1 MASDTKHPTNGRPS
15 THVVIVGGGFAGI
28 GCARELAGEDSV
40 HVTLIDQ
47 HNYHQFQ
54 PLLYQVAT
62 SQLAAT
68 SIASSLRKTF
78 HDHDNVDVKM
88 GEVIEVDTAAHS
100 VRTRDGDTD
109 PRRRPRARRR
119 RAGELLQHPG
129 RGRARVPA
137 LLADRRRAAADADAH
152 ACSRTPIA
160 TQR

>member
-1 MASDTKHPTNGRPS
+1 MASSSEQPTNGRPP

-62 SQLAAT
+62 SQLAAA

-78 HDHDNVDVKM
+78 HD
-88 GEVIEVDTAAHS
+88 A
-100 VRTRDGDTD
+100 
-109 PRRRPRARRR
+109 
-119 RAGELLQHPG
+119 
-129 RGRARVPA
+129 
-137 LLADRRRAAADADAH
+137 
-152 ACSRTPIA
+152 
-160 TQR
+160 

>member
-1 MASDTKHPTNGRPS
+1 MASGTKHPTDGGPP

-62 SQLAAT
+62 AQLAAT

-100 VRTRDGDTD
+100 VRTRAGDIISGD
-109 PRRRPRARRR
+109 ILVL
-119 RAGELLQHPG
+119 AGTHEAVSSAQRLLE
-129 RGRARVPA
+129 PA
-137 LLADRRRAAADADAH
+137 PVESLPVA
-152 ACSRTPIA
+152 
-160 TQR
+160 

>member
-1 MASDTKHPTNGRPS
+1 MASDTKHPTNGPPS

-78 HDHDNVDVKM
+78 HEHDNVDVK
-88 GEVIEVDTAAHS
+88 T
-100 VRTRDGDTD
+100 
-109 PRRRPRARRR
+109 
-119 RAGELLQHPG
+119 G
-129 RGRARVPA
+129 RG
-137 LLADRRRAAADADAH
+137 DRGGHRGPLGAH
-152 ACSRTPIA
+152 P
-160 TQR
+160 